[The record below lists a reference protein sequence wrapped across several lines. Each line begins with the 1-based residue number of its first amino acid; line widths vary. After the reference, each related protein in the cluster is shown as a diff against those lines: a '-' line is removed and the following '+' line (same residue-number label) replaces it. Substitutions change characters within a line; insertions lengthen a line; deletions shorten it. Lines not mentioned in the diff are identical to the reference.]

1 MENELYKIEC
11 EDINNILNKIKN
23 KPLNNE
29 EITTLNDNKY
39 RELRKKLMQQ
49 NKHIESLE
57 SKIKILEN
65 CMPPYTPFAT

>member
-11 EDINNILNKIKN
+11 EDINYILNKIKN

-49 NKHIESLE
+49 NKHIEALE

-65 CMPPYTPFAT
+65 VIKSS

>member
-1 MENELYKIEC
+1 MENELYKIDC

-29 EITTLNDNKY
+29 EVTTLNDNKY

-65 CMPPYTPFAT
+65 VIKSS

>member
-29 EITTLNDNKY
+29 EVTTFK
-39 RELRKKLMQQ
+39 
-49 NKHIESLE
+49 
-57 SKIKILEN
+57 
-65 CMPPYTPFAT
+65 

>member
-11 EDINNILNKIKN
+11 ENINNILNKIKN
-23 KPLNNE
+23 KPLNNQ
-29 EITTLNDNKY
+29 EITTLNDSKY

-49 NKHIESLE
+49 NKHIEALE

-65 CMPPYTPFAT
+65 TIKNS

>member
-1 MENELYKIEC
+1 MENELYKIDC

-29 EITTLNDNKY
+29 EVTTLNDNKY

-65 CMPPYTPFAT
+65 IIKSS